1 MSSGRTTPSCCFRI
15 SLLPHTRRPSALLV
29 SFLKLAFRVGL
40 ANLFPVYTAGVRIR
54 FTTSFVNGFPS
65 RSCNV
70 SLNTIESTVIL
81 TTYPLNTGSFSRRK
95 YALFSPLV
103 TTAIM
108 PLSDFTTPCNAIC
121 SMSRHFLPVLQP
133 DPPCRF
139 TTGLRKGSRL
149 PVIEYFLS
157 SCLPGLEASASEP
170 AGLGVLAAALPAGF
184 AATFTSGFAATFTSG
199 FADAFATF
207 GAIGLCALVAVCVLA
222 GAGGFVAACVGA
234 GAVAFAGATLL
245 AGAVAAFTGATCG
258 LAGTDCTGV
267 FAGTIAGAFA
277 GVAAE
282 DLAGTAPEGFAGVVP
297 CSAAWLAAAC
307 FCWAPFR
314 ASFVF

>member
-1 MSSGRTTPSCCFRI
+1 MNTMSSGRTTPSCCFRI

-29 SFLKLAFRVGL
+29 SFLELAFRVGL

-184 AATFTSGFAATFTSG
+184 AASFTSG

-258 LAGTDCTGV
+258 LGG
-267 FAGTIAGAFA
+267 G
-277 GVAAE
+277 
-282 DLAGTAPEGFAGVVP
+282 
-297 CSAAWLAAAC
+297 
-307 FCWAPFR
+307 
-314 ASFVF
+314 